1 MKKYFIDEV
10 ETFAI
15 NTPVDATVELMGWE
29 EFPIVYIDNFY
40 KNPDKVRNLALR
52 TPGTKNPRI
61 LGGVPGERVDI
72 QFNLEHIWPI
82 WIEIA
87 ENVYGLKQ
95 EERKEFEMSCMNT
108 SFSVNVTQSNHRR
121 RLPHIDL
128 PDVKDRGWAGL
139 VYLNKPKE
147 CKGGTGFYTY
157 KGQQVNPRQEGIW
170 GNKKEDWW
178 EQPPDEHFV
187 TDDVGPWAKMH
198 LAEMKYNRMIMY
210 PATVLHAPYDKPGFF
225 EGDTYRLTQ
234 VFFLPVI

>member
-1 MKKYFIDEV
+1 MKKYFIDEI

-52 TPGTKNPRI
+52 TPGTKSPRI

-72 QFNLEHIWPI
+72 SFNLEHIWPI

-87 ENVYGLKQ
+87 ESVYGLEQK
-95 EERKEFEMSCMNT
+95 ERKAFEMSCMNF
-108 SFSVNVTQSNHRR
+108 SFSVNVTQSHFRR
-121 RLPHIDL
+121 KKPHIDL
-128 PDVKDRGWAGL
+128 PDVSDRGWAGV

-157 KGQQVNPRQEGIW
+157 NGQQGNPRQDGIW
-170 GNKKEDWW
+170 QKEYINDSI
-178 EQPPDEHFV
+178 
-187 TDDVGPWAKMH
+187 GPWELIH

-210 PATVLHAPYDKPGFF
+210 PANVLHTPYDKEGFF
-225 EGDTYRLTQ
+225 TDDVYRLVQ
-234 VFFLPVI
+234 AFFLPVI

>member
-1 MKKYFIDEV
+1 MKKYFIDEI

-72 QFNLEHIWPI
+72 SFNLEHIWPI
-82 WIEIA
+82 WIEIT
-87 ENVYGLKQ
+87 ESVYGLEQK
-95 EERKEFEMSCMNT
+95 ERKAFEMSCMNI
-108 SFSVNVTQSNHRR
+108 SFSVNVTQSHYRR
-121 RLPHIDL
+121 KKPHIDL
-128 PDVKDRGWAGL
+128 PDVSDRGWAGV

-157 KGQQVNPRQEGIW
+157 NGQQVNPRQDGIW
-170 GNKKEDWW
+170 QKEYVNDSI
-178 EQPPDEHFV
+178 
-187 TDDVGPWAKMH
+187 GPWELIH

-210 PATVLHAPYDKPGFF
+210 PANVLHTPYDKEGFF
-225 EGDTYRLTQ
+225 TDDVYRLVQ
-234 VFFLPVI
+234 AFFLPVI

>member
-1 MKKYFIDEV
+1 MKKYFIDEI

-61 LGGVPGERVDI
+61 LGGVPGERIDI
-72 QFNLEHIWPI
+72 SFNLEHIWPI

-95 EERKEFEMSCMNT
+95 EERKAFEMSCMNT

-157 KGQQVNPRQEGIW
+157 KGQQVNPIQSGVWR
-170 GNKKEDWW
+170 ED
-178 EQPPDEHFV
+178 FV
-187 TDDVGPWAKMH
+187 DDSIGPWELIH

-210 PATVLHAPYDKPGFF
+210 PDNILHGAYDKPGYF
-225 EGDTYRLTQ
+225 EDDIYRLVQT
-234 VFFLPVI
+234 FFIPLHFFS

>member
-1 MKKYFIDEV
+1 MKKYFIDET

-29 EFPIVYIDNFY
+29 EFPIVYVDNFY

-72 QFNLEHIWPI
+72 SFNLEHIWPI

-87 ENVYGLKQ
+87 ENVYGLEQ
-95 EERKEFEMSCMNT
+95 KEKKAFEMSCMNI
-108 SFSVNVTQSNHRR
+108 SFSVNVTQSHYRR
-121 RLPHIDL
+121 KKPHIDL
-128 PDVKDRGWAGL
+128 PDVSDRGWAGV

-157 KGQQVNPRQEGIW
+157 KGQQVNPMQSGIW
-170 GNKKEDWW
+170 
-178 EQPPDEHFV
+178 DEEYV
-187 TDDVGPWAKMH
+187 DDSVGPWDLIH

-210 PATVLHAPYDKPGFF
+210 PDNILHGAYDKPGYF
-225 EGDTYRLTQ
+225 EDDTYRLVQT
-234 VFFLPVI
+234 FFIPLHFFS

>member
-95 EERKEFEMSCMNT
+95 EERKAFEMSCMNT

-157 KGQQVNPRQEGIW
+157 KGQQVNPLQSGVWR
-170 GNKKEDWW
+170 ED
-178 EQPPDEHFV
+178 FV
-187 TDDVGPWAKMH
+187 DDSIGPWDLIH

-210 PATVLHAPYDKPGFF
+210 PDKILHGAYDKPGYF
-225 EGDTYRLTQ
+225 EDDIYRLVQT
-234 VFFLPVI
+234 FFIPLHFFS

>member
-95 EERKEFEMSCMNT
+95 EERKAFEMSCMNT

-157 KGQQVNPRQEGIW
+157 KGQQVNPLQSGVWR
-170 GNKKEDWW
+170 ED
-178 EQPPDEHFV
+178 FV
-187 TDDVGPWAKMH
+187 DDSIGPWDLIH

-210 PATVLHAPYDKPGFF
+210 PDNILHGAYDKPGYF
-225 EGDTYRLTQ
+225 EDDIYRLVQT
-234 VFFLPVI
+234 FFVPLHFFS